1 MRNFNA
7 LKEITKRRMK
17 QLADKILNN
26 CETDNKIDVE
36 DAIELAIEV
45 LQYLD
50 EDGE

>member
-26 CETDNKIDVE
+26 CENDNEIDIE